1 MFLYHGLES
10 TLKKTRPYRL
20 LIFMVLVFDF
30 PLKIEY
36 KNLIMS
42 ISQLIILM
50 IIGVLSGV
58 LAGVFGV
65 GGAIIVIPA
74 LVFILGLSQHEAQ
87 GTSLAFMLPPVGI
100 LATWNYWKAGH
111 VNWKIALVL
120 SLTFVVGA
128 YFGSQISVNVSD
140 KLLRRI
146 FGVLIMFMAI
156 KMIFSK

>member
-1 MFLYHGLES
+1 MSITH
-10 TLKKTRPYRL
+10 L
-20 LIFMVLVFDF
+20 LI
-30 PLKIEY
+30 
-36 KNLIMS
+36 LIA
-42 ISQLIILM
+42 
-50 IIGVLSGV
+50 IGILSGL

-74 LVFILGLSQHEAQ
+74 LVFILGLSQHQAQ

-111 VNWKIALVL
+111 VDWKIALVL

-128 YFGSQISVNVSD
+128 YFGSNLSLNISDRS
-140 KLLRRI
+140 LRRF
-146 FGVLIMFMAI
+146 FGVLMMVMAV

>member
-1 MFLYHGLES
+1 MNTFH
-10 TLKKTRPYRL
+10 
-20 LIFMVLVFDF
+20 
-30 PLKIEY
+30 
-36 KNLIMS
+36 
-42 ISQLIILM
+42 LIILVIVGIM
-50 IIGVLSGV
+50 SGM

-111 VNWKIALVL
+111 VNWKIALIL

-128 YFGSQISVNVSD
+128 YLGSHLSINISD
-140 KLLRRI
+140 KTLRRL
-146 FGVLIMFMAI
+146 FGGLMIVIAI

>member
-1 MFLYHGLES
+1 MS
-10 TLKKTRPYRL
+10 T
-20 LIFMVLVFDF
+20 FH
-30 PLKIEY
+30 
-36 KNLIMS
+36 
-42 ISQLIILM
+42 LIILIVVGIM
-50 IIGVLSGV
+50 SGM

-111 VNWKIALVL
+111 VNWKIALIL
-120 SLTFVVGA
+120 SFTFIIGA
-128 YFGSQISVNVSD
+128 YLGSHFSLNISD
-140 KLLRRI
+140 KTLRRL
-146 FGVLIMFMAI
+146 FGGLMILIAL

>member
-1 MFLYHGLES
+1 
-10 TLKKTRPYRL
+10 
-20 LIFMVLVFDF
+20 
-30 PLKIEY
+30 
-36 KNLIMS
+36 MS
-42 ISQLIILM
+42 IAQLIIL
-50 IIGVLSGV
+50 IVVGLLSGL

-74 LVFILGLSQHEAQ
+74 LVFMLGLSQHEAQ

-100 LATWNYWKAGH
+100 LATWNYWKAGQ

-128 YFGSQISVNVSD
+128 YLGSLFSINIPD
-140 KLLRRI
+140 KTLRRL
-146 FGVLIMFMAI
+146 FGVLMLVIAV

>member
-1 MFLYHGLES
+1 M
-10 TLKKTRPYRL
+10 TTAQL
-20 LIFMVLVFDF
+20 LI
-30 PLKIEY
+30 
-36 KNLIMS
+36 LIV
-42 ISQLIILM
+42 
-50 IIGVLSGV
+50 IGILSGI

-100 LATWNYWKAGH
+100 LATWNYWKAGQ

-120 SLTFVVGA
+120 SVTFVLGA
-128 YFGSQISVNVSD
+128 YLGSHFSLNISD
-140 KLLRRI
+140 KTLRKA
-146 FGVLIMFMAI
+146 FGVLMIVMAL